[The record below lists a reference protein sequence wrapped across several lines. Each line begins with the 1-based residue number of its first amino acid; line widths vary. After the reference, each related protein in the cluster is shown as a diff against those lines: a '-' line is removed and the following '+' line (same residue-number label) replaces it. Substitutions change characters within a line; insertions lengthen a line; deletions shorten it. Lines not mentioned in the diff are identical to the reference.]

1 MLHQHFNTPRT
12 GGALRSYYLAKALV
26 DRKVDVSVVTGYNGK
41 VYKREN
47 VEGIDVHY
55 LPVPYE
61 NKFGFWKRIVSFL
74 SYNFGAVNVAGK
86 ISDVDVCYAISVPLT
101 IGIAAY
107 WIKIRHGI
115 KYIFEVGD
123 LWPEAP
129 IQMGFVKSYFL
140 KHFLYWLEK
149 FIYRNAS
156 SVVGLSPA
164 IKSAIEQ
171 KIPGK
176 VVHLIPNMADTE
188 FYFPAVKND
197 DLLEKLNLARKFT
210 VSYIG
215 AVGLANGLDYY
226 IECARACQNAGMQIQ
241 FILCGE
247 GALLEYFRRIANQ
260 LQLKN
265 FSIIPFQDRDGVK
278 EVMSVTDVAFICYK
292 PLPVLE
298 TGSPNKYFDGLAAG
312 KLIAINFG
320 GWIKNEIDEEHC
332 GIYADSRYPT
342 DFVKKIEPF
351 IQDSGKLQ
359 RYQQASRSLAEE
371 KYSRE
376 ILSAKF
382 ADIFLSKMG

>member
-1 MLHQHFNTPRT
+1 MLHQHFNTPQT
-12 GGALRSYYLAKALV
+12 GGALRSYYLAKALI
-26 DRKVDVSVVTGYNGK
+26 DRKVEVEVVTGYNGTT
-41 VYKREN
+41 YKREN
-47 VEGIDVHY
+47 TEGIEVHY

-61 NKFGFWKRIVSFL
+61 NKFGFWKRSLSFL
-74 SYNFGAVNVAGK
+74 RYNLSAVNLAGK
-86 ISDVDVCYAISVPLT
+86 IRGVDVCYAISVPLT

-107 WIKIRHGI
+107 WIKIRYGI

-129 IQMGFVKSYFL
+129 IQMGFVKSYAL

-164 IKSAIEQ
+164 IKSAIEE
-171 KIPGK
+171 KISGK
-176 VVHLIPNMADTE
+176 VVHLIPNMADTK
-188 FYFPAVKND
+188 FYFPEAKNGD
-197 DLLEKLNLARKFT
+197 VLRKLNVPRIFT

-226 IECARACQNAGMQIQ
+226 VECARACQNAGMQIH

-247 GALLEYFRRIANQ
+247 GALLEYFKRIANQ

-278 EVMSVTDVAFICYK
+278 EVMNVTDVSFICYK

-298 TGSPNKYFDGLAAG
+298 TGSPNKYFDGLAGG

-320 GWIKNEIDEEHC
+320 GWIKKEIEEKGC

-351 IQDSGKLQ
+351 VHDSGKLQ
-359 RYQQASRSLAEE
+359 QYQQASRALAEE
-371 KYSRE
+371 KYSRD
-376 ILSAKF
+376 ILSAKL
-382 ADIFLSKMG
+382 ADIFLHAG